1 METLEKGKVPHDF
14 DWILSSASPRERST
28 IAEATACFSS
38 RHISASAFLILGKI
52 GVVMCK
58 RRPPQIAL
66 IGFPYPL
73 KQLLSSQYMET

>member
-1 METLEKGKVPHDF
+1 MISTGFRLLQTLGG
-14 DWILSSASPRERST
+14 AST

-38 RHISASAFLILGKI
+38 RHISASAIVILGKI

-73 KQLLSSQYMET
+73 KQFLSSQYMET